1 MSTLSSLLN
10 EKKIR
15 AVILDL
21 DGVVT
26 QTALVHAQAWKR
38 MFDSYLKKRGEE
50 EGKQYEPLV
59 IETDYREH
67 IDGIPRYDGV
77 RNFLQSRGVALPE
90 GTPEDEAGEETI
102 AGLGN
107 LKNLYFQE
115 LLRQNG
121 VDVYKDTV
129 AWLKQQRK
137 AGMKTAII
145 SASKNCVDVLQAAG
159 LEHLF
164 EEHVDGL
171 QASELGLKG
180 KPAPDIFL
188 EAAKRLGVQPQE
200 AAVFEDARKGVQAG
214 KAGGFSLVVGVDR
227 GHDEAGLKQSGA
239 DLVIREFPE
248 D

>member
-1 MSTLSSLLN
+1 MSTLSSLLK
-10 EKKIR
+10 ERKIR

-38 MFDSYLKKRGEE
+38 MFDAYLKKRGEE

-59 IETDYREH
+59 IETDYREY
-67 IDGIPRYDGV
+67 IDGIPRYEGV
-77 RNFLQSRGVALPE
+77 RNFLQSRGLSLPE
-90 GTPEDEAGEETI
+90 GAPEDEPGEETV

-107 LKNLYFQE
+107 LKNMYFQE
-115 LLRQNG
+115 LLRQDG
-121 VDVYKDTV
+121 VEVYKD
-129 AWLKQQRK
+129 ALSWLERQRK

-145 SASKNCVDVLQAAG
+145 SASKNCVDVLHAAG
-159 LEHLF
+159 LGQHF
-164 EEHVDGL
+164 DEHVDGL

-180 KPAPDIFL
+180 KPAPDVFL

-214 KAGGFSLVVGVDR
+214 KAGGFGLVVGIDR
-227 GHDEAGLKQSGA
+227 THDEAGLKENGA

>member
-1 MSTLSSLLN
+1 M
-10 EKKIR
+10 
-15 AVILDL
+15 ILDL

-50 EGKQYEPLV
+50 EGKHYEPLV

-77 RNFLQSRGVALPE
+77 RNFLQSRGVSLPE
-90 GTPEDEAGEETI
+90 GTPEDEPGEETI

-107 LKNLYFQE
+107 LKNMYFQE
-115 LLRQNG
+115 LLRQDG
-121 VDVYKDTV
+121 VEVYKDTI
-129 AWLKQQRK
+129 AWLERQRE

-145 SASKNCVDVLQAAG
+145 SASKNCVDVLHVSG
-159 LEHLF
+159 LAQHF

-171 QASELGLKG
+171 QASALGLKG
-180 KPAPDIFL
+180 KPAPDVFL

-200 AAVFEDARKGVQAG
+200 AAVFEDARKGVQAA
-214 KAGGFSLVVGVDR
+214 KAGGFGLVVGIDR
-227 GHDEAGLKQSGA
+227 AHDEAGLKESGA